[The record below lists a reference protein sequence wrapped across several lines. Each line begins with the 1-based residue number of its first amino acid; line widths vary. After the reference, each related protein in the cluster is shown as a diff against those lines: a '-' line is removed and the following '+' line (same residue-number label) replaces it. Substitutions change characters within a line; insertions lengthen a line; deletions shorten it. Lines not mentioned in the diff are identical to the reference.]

1 MESILDCLDIAGPG
15 RTRNIARKGRDDEHN
30 LHVGFRYLKH
40 EQQNTKSPLPCD
52 SRGDNPHIHT
62 LRSRQLIIACE
73 GRNYSLIEMS
83 FHR

>member
-40 EQQNTKSPLPCD
+40 EQQNTKSPLPV
-52 SRGDNPHIHT
+52 IHEVTILIFT
-62 LRSRQLIIACE
+62 LFALVS
-73 GRNYSLIEMS
+73 
-83 FHR
+83 